1 MSSEGGLGFLGLCL
15 PSILSIVDPLAA
27 VPVFVTLV
35 AGHSRAEM
43 RRTALRAGLTL
54 AIVLSIFAAA
64 GNAIFHFFGITVP
77 AFKIA
82 GGVLL
87 FSMSLEMMRAHPSE
101 VRSKPEE
108 QTEAEAKQEVGQE
121 VGIVPLGIPLLSGPG
136 AIATAMVWAARA
148 KGPAQ
153 NAALYG
159 SIVIVAT
166 ITLVVL
172 LSATKLLARLGKTGI
187 NIATRI
193 MGLILAATAAQF
205 LLDGIREARVL

>member
-1 MSSEGGLGFLGLCL
+1 MSGALAFLGLCL
-15 PSILSIVDPLAA
+15 PSLLSIVDPLAA
-27 VPVFVTLV
+27 VPMFVALV
-35 AGHSRAEM
+35 AKDPRPEQ
-43 RRTALRAGLTL
+43 RRIALRATFTMTVMLL
-54 AIVLSIFAAA
+54 LFAAA

-87 FSMSLEMMRAHPSE
+87 FSMALDMMRANHGM
-101 VRSKPEE
+101 RAKPEE
-108 QTEAEAKQEVGQE
+108 QREAEEKDD

-148 KGPAQ
+148 KGPAHH
-153 NAALYG
+153 AALYA
-159 SIVIVAT
+159 SILIVGA
-166 ITLVVL
+166 ITLVTL
-172 LSATKLLARLGKTGI
+172 LFATRLLHRLGKTGI

-205 LLDGIREARVL
+205 ILDGVREAMRA

>member
-1 MSSEGGLGFLGLCL
+1 MSDGALGFLGLCL

-35 AGHSRAEM
+35 AKDPRPEQ
-43 RRTALRAGLTL
+43 RRTALRAVLTM
-54 AIVLSIFAAA
+54 AIVLTIFAAA

-87 FSMSLEMMRAHPSE
+87 FSMALEMMRATPSA
-101 VRSKPEE
+101 VRTKPEE
-108 QTEAEAKQEVGQE
+108 QTEAETKED

-148 KGPAQ
+148 KGPTQ

-159 SIVIVAT
+159 SILVVAV

-172 LSATKLLARLGKTGI
+172 LSATPLLARLGKTGI
-187 NIATRI
+187 NITTRI

-205 LLDGIREARVL
+205 LLDGWREAHL

>member
-1 MSSEGGLGFLGLCL
+1 MSQGGLGFLGVCL

-35 AGHSRAEM
+35 AKDPRPEQ
-43 RRTALRAGLTL
+43 RRTALRAVFTMTIVLTL
-54 AIVLSIFAAA
+54 FAAA

-87 FSMSLEMMRAHPSE
+87 FSMSLEMMRAHPSAM
-101 VRSKPEE
+101 RTKPEE
-108 QTEAEAKQEVGQE
+108 ETEAEAKQD

-136 AIATAMVWAARA
+136 AIATAMVWAGRA
-148 KGPAQ
+148 KGPSE

-159 SIVIVAT
+159 SIFIVALIT
-166 ITLVVL
+166 IVVL
-172 LSATKLLARLGKTGI
+172 FSATQLLNRLGKTGI

-205 LLDGIREARVL
+205 LLDGIREAHALG

>member
-1 MSSEGGLGFLGLCL
+1 MSGGLAFLAVCL
-15 PSILSIVDPLAA
+15 PSLLSIVDPLAA
-27 VPVFVTLV
+27 VPVFVALV
-35 AGHSRAEM
+35 AKDGRPEQ
-43 RRTALRAGLTL
+43 RRTAMRAVFTMTVMLL
-54 AIVLSIFAAA
+54 LFAAA

-87 FSMSLEMMRAHPSE
+87 FSMALEMMRANHSA

-108 QTEAEAKQEVGQE
+108 EREAHEKED

-148 KGPAQ
+148 KGPAE
-153 NAALYG
+153 NAALYI
-159 SIVIVAT
+159 SILIVGAISL
-166 ITLVVL
+166 ITLIFATNL
-172 LSATKLLARLGKTGI
+172 LTRLGKTGI

-205 LLDGIREARVL
+205 LIDGVREAIRG

>member
-1 MSSEGGLGFLGLCL
+1 VSAALSFLGLCL

-27 VPVFVTLV
+27 LPMFVALV
-35 AGHSRAEM
+35 AKDPKPEQ
-43 RRTALRAGLTL
+43 RRTAMRAVFTMTVMLL
-54 AIVLSIFAAA
+54 LFAAA

-87 FSMSLEMMRAHPSE
+87 FSMSLEMMRAHASA

-108 QTEAEAKQEVGQE
+108 QHEAEAKQD

-136 AIATAMVWAARA
+136 AIATAMMWAARA
-148 KGPAQ
+148 KGPAES
-153 NAALYG
+153 AALYA
-159 SIVIVAT
+159 SIVIVAL
-166 ITLVVL
+166 ITLVTL
-172 LSATKLLARLGKTGI
+172 LFAARLLHRLGKTGI

-205 LLDGIREARVL
+205 LLDGVREALRG

>member
-35 AGHSRAEM
+35 AGHSRSEM
-43 RRTALRAGLTL
+43 RRTALRAVLTL
-54 AIVLSIFAAA
+54 AIVLSLFAAA

-77 AFKIA
+77 AFKLA

-87 FSMSLEMMRAHPSE
+87 FSMALEMMRAHPSE
-101 VRSKPEE
+101 VRTKPEE
-108 QTEAEAKQEVGQE
+108 QTEAEAKEE

-136 AIATAMVWAARA
+136 AIATAMVWAGRA

-153 NAALYG
+153 TAALYG
-159 SIVIVAT
+159 SILLVAT
-166 ITLVVL
+166 LTLLVL

-205 LLDGIREARVL
+205 LLDGIREARLLG

>member
-1 MSSEGGLGFLGLCL
+1 MSGGLAFLGLCL
-15 PSILSIVDPLAA
+15 PSLLSIVDPLAV
-27 VPVFVTLV
+27 VPMFVTLV
-35 AGHSRAEM
+35 AKEQRAEQ
-43 RRTALRAGLTL
+43 RRTAMRAVFTMTVMLL
-54 AIVLSIFAAA
+54 LFASA

-87 FSMSLEMMRAHPSE
+87 FSMSLEMMRAHSSA

-108 QTEAEAKQEVGQE
+108 EREAHEKQD

-136 AIATAMVWAARA
+136 AIATSMVWAARA

-153 NAALYG
+153 HAALYA
-159 SIVIVAT
+159 SIVIVGV
-166 ITLVVL
+166 ITLVTL
-172 LSATKLLARLGKTGI
+172 IFSTKLLERLGKTGI

-205 LLDGIREARVL
+205 LIDGVREAIKG

>member
-1 MSSEGGLGFLGLCL
+1 MAQGGGLEFLGLCL
-15 PSILSIVDPLAA
+15 PSIFSIVDPLAA
-27 VPVFVTLV
+27 VPVFVTL
-35 AGHSRAEM
+35 AANHDRAEM
-43 RRTALRAGLTL
+43 RRTALQAVVTLTV
-54 AIVLSIFAAA
+54 VLSLFAAA

-87 FSMSLEMMRAHPSE
+87 FSMSLEMMRAHTSE

-108 QTEAEAKQEVGQE
+108 QSEAATKQE

-136 AIATAMVWAARA
+136 AIATAMVWSGRA
-148 KGPAQ
+148 KSLSER
-153 NAALYG
+153 AALYG
-159 SIVIVAT
+159 SIAIVAT
-166 ITLVVL
+166 VTLIVL
-172 LSATKLLARLGKTGI
+172 LSSTKLLARLGKTGI

-205 LLDGIREARVL
+205 LLDGIHEARPF

>member
-1 MSSEGGLGFLGLCL
+1 MSGGLAFLGLCL
-15 PSILSIVDPLAA
+15 PSLLSIVDPLAA
-27 VPVFVTLV
+27 VPMFISLV
-35 AGHSRAEM
+35 AKEDRREQH
-43 RRTALRAGLTL
+43 RTAMRAVFTMTVMLL
-54 AIVLSIFAAA
+54 LFAAA

-87 FSMSLEMMRAHPSE
+87 FSMALEMMRAHPSA

-108 QTEAEAKQEVGQE
+108 EREAHEKQD

-148 KGPAQ
+148 KGTAQ
-153 NAALYG
+153 NAALYI
-159 SIVIVAT
+159 SIVLVGL
-166 ITLVVL
+166 ITLVTLVF
-172 LSATKLLARLGKTGI
+172 STKLLERLGKTGI

-205 LLDGIREARVL
+205 LIDGVREAIKS

>member
-1 MSSEGGLGFLGLCL
+1 MSGGLAFFGLCL
-15 PSILSIVDPLAA
+15 PSILSIVDPLAV
-27 VPVFVTLV
+27 VPMFVTLV
-35 AGHSRAEM
+35 AKDPRAEQ
-43 RRTALRAGLTL
+43 RRTAMRAVFTMTVMLL
-54 AIVLSIFAAA
+54 LFATA

-87 FSMSLEMMRAHPSE
+87 FSMALEMMRAHPSA

-108 QTEAEAKQEVGQE
+108 EREAQEKHD

-148 KGPAQ
+148 KGPAD
-153 NAALYG
+153 NAALYI
-159 SIVIVAT
+159 SIVVVGL
-166 ITLVVL
+166 ITLVTLVF
-172 LSATKLLARLGKTGI
+172 STKLLERLGQTGI

-205 LLDGIREARVL
+205 LIDGIREALKS